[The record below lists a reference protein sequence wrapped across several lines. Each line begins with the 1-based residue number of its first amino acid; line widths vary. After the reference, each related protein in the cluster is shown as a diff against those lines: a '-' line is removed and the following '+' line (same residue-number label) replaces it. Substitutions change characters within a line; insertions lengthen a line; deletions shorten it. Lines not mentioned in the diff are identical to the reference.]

1 MVCQVVVIPILLIGF
16 LILLANTMYYL
27 YTHKLALLLAVF
39 SLSNTGCM
47 NISASSCLDKT
58 LDSDNIGKTVQVD
71 RLI

>member
-1 MVCQVVVIPILLIGF
+1 MPSCSHSYSPDWPFNFIGK
-16 LILLANTMYYL
+16 YYV